1 MLPVA
6 KGMIDRLAAMQAS
19 PRYTTDVEAATAVL
33 AYDYCQMSWLVAAGF
48 GGECLPWT

>member
-1 MLPVA
+1 
-6 KGMIDRLAAMQAS
+6 MQAS
-19 PRYTTDVEAATAVL
+19 PKYTTDVEAATAVL